1 MYNTR
6 NNENISNRMTD
17 FLHRNIRHEGMMSEE
32 KFFGTPANADKGD
45 PLESN
50 EEVTPDFYNRAVNG
64 DIPENPLSAVVVGI
78 SNRKLGSGMEATPR
92 SEERKLGSGETGGE
106 YNGQSEELFGSGET
120 GGAKNSYIEH
130 VKAYQKKHGVSYKQA
145 MKDSRAS
152 YTKKA
157 PAKKVKK
164 TKAPAKA
171 KLVPAKDL
179 PLKSEEK
186 YVKPL
191 PVKTQM
197 RGTDLMGGKMSK
209 TQSKPSSWI
218 EHIKNYAKEHN
229 ISYKEAM
236 TKGKASYKK

>member
-78 SNRKLGSGMEATPR
+78 SNRKLGSGME
-92 SEERKLGSGETGGE
+92 ERKIGSGESGGE

-145 MKDSRAS
+145 IKDAKST

-191 PVKTQM
+191 PVKSQM
-197 RGTDLMGGKMSK
+197 RGTDLMGGK
-209 TQSKPSSWI
+209 KPSSWI
-218 EHIKNYAKEHN
+218 EHVKKVAKDKN
-229 ISYKEAM
+229 ISYKQAM
-236 TKGKASYKK
+236 SVAKQTYKK